1 MAPTRK
7 DRREHMIVV
16 LHDTPDKGR
25 LSVLWLLFVLCL
37 MCASLAG
44 ENYLLNGG
52 QSSQIAYRMKQQ
64 IEPAPDTQQLILSY
78 VEPQTFISPSYKQQ
92 IRRFQLDY
100 SYRPSEVNRSV
111 DPRGNHVTELIFD
124 HPAGP
129 LTVNIAIDAYN
140 RTDLDVL
147 ETDAEFPLYT
157 LPSDVKVYCQPTDL
171 VPSNHPQ
178 IVQKAKALTRNSTT
192 EFDAVQKILT
202 WIVDRVRYVQRPDDY
217 GAIYSLK
224 TGKGNCQNYSHLAAT
239 FMRAVGIPVRIV
251 NGVTLREPYQIRVS
265 GGRMTMRM
273 AQGRH
278 SWIEI
283 YFPDLEW
290 VPFDP
295 QQMQMFV
302 SNRFIR
308 VETGLDNDET
318 VHDGTVRWSSSHHG
332 GNPRFKEL
340 IEAEFQQDQGQLF
353 AVKQSYGPH
362 KMLLTPQVETLFAQ
376 VAFEQMSA
384 GPALFEVEKPKTEPT
399 GDRFVYGNLDFPENV
414 NFLEIMGDIEETGDG
429 EMLMKKNFVV
439 ETAEFVTTEG
449 RKYAQ
454 TFILKKAIVFQKAGL
469 ALQKFGGDGQL
480 WVELY
485 RDDGK
490 GKPGEFIMNSEIQP
504 LNSLSG
510 TYGYRWIDFDFSK
523 EMLILKPGRYWLALA
538 YTGSPIINWFFT
550 YGKPVG
556 PDNGTRFNTLF
567 DTSWSNSLAYE
578 FNYRIQGRIA
588 H

>member
-1 MAPTRK
+1 
-7 DRREHMIVV
+7 MIVG
-16 LHDTPDKGR
+16 LQDNPDKER
-25 LSVLWLLFVLCL
+25 LSVLPVFVILCL
-37 MCASLAG
+37 MWTSLSA

-52 QSSQIAYRMKQQ
+52 QASHIAYQMEQK
-64 IEPAPDTQQLILSY
+64 IEPAPGTRELILSY

-92 IRRFQLDY
+92 IRRFQIDY
-100 SYRPSEVNRSV
+100 SYQPSEINRSV
-111 DPRGNHVTELIFD
+111 DPRGNQVIEAVFN
-124 HPAGP
+124 HPSVP
-129 LTVNIAIDAYN
+129 LTVKIMIDAYN

-157 LPSDVKVYCQPTDL
+157 LPQDVQVYCQPTEL
-171 VPSNHPQ
+171 APSNHPQ
-178 IVQKAKALTRNSTT
+178 IIQKAKALTHDATT

-202 WIVDRVRYVQRPDDY
+202 WMVDRVRYVQRPEDY

-251 NGVTLREPYQIRVS
+251 NGITLREPYQIRVS
-265 GGRMTMRM
+265 GGQMTMRM

-283 YFPDLEW
+283 YFPDLGW

-318 VHDGTVRWSSSHHG
+318 VHDGTVRWSSSRHG
-332 GNPRFKEL
+332 STPKFREQ
-340 IEAEFQQDQGQLF
+340 IETDFQEDQGQLF

-384 GPALFEVEKPKTEPT
+384 GPALFEAEKPKPETRQT
-399 GDRFVYGNLDFPENV
+399 GDTFETGNLDFPENV
-414 NFLEIMGDIEETGDG
+414 NFLEIMGDIEETGNG

-449 RKYAQ
+449 KKYAQ
-454 TFILKKAIVFQKAGL
+454 TFILKKAIVLEKTGL

-480 WVELY
+480 WIELY

-490 GKPGEFIMNSEIQP
+490 GKPGELLMNSEIQP
-504 LNSLSG
+504 LQSLPG

-523 EMLILKPGRYWLALA
+523 EMLILKPGRYWMALA
-538 YTGSPIINWFFT
+538 YTGSPIVNWFFT

-556 PDNGTRFNTLF
+556 PDDGTRFNTLF

-588 H
+588 R

>member
-1 MAPTRK
+1 
-7 DRREHMIVV
+7 MIVG
-16 LHDTPDKGR
+16 LQDNPDRGR
-25 LSVLWLLFVLCL
+25 LSILRAFVMSCL
-37 MCASLAG
+37 MWTSLSA

-52 QSSQIAYRMKQQ
+52 QASHIAYQMEQK
-64 IEPAPDTQQLILSY
+64 IEPAPGTRELVLSY

-92 IRRFQLDY
+92 IRKFQIDY
-100 SYRPSEVNRSV
+100 SYQPSAINRSV
-111 DPRGNHVTELIFD
+111 DPRGNQVTEAVFD
-124 HPAGP
+124 HPSVP
-129 LTVNIAIDAYN
+129 LTVKITIDAYN

-157 LPSDVKVYCQPTDL
+157 LPRDVEVYCQATEL

-178 IVQKAKALTRNSTT
+178 IVQKAKALIHDATT

-202 WIVDRVRYVQRPDDY
+202 WMVDRVRYVQRPEDY

-251 NGVTLREPYQIRVS
+251 NGVTLHEPYQIRVS

-283 YFPDLEW
+283 YFPDLGW
-290 VPFDP
+290 IPFDP

-318 VHDGTVRWSSSHHG
+318 VHDGTVRWSSSNHG
-332 GNPRFKEL
+332 STPKFREL
-340 IEAEFQQDQGQLF
+340 IEADFQEDQGQLF

-384 GPALFEVEKPKTEPT
+384 GPALFEVEKSEPKPQQT
-399 GDRFVYGNLDFPENV
+399 GDRFETGNLDFPENV

-449 RKYAQ
+449 KKYAQ
-454 TFILKKAIVFQKAGL
+454 TFILKNAIVLEKTGL

-480 WVELY
+480 WIELY

-490 GKPGEFIMNSEIQP
+490 GKPGELLVNSEIQP
-504 LNSLSG
+504 LQSLPE

-538 YTGSPIINWFFT
+538 YTGSPIVNWFFT

-556 PDNGTRFNTLF
+556 PDDGTRFNTLF

-588 H
+588 R